1 MDESCGVRGGDM
13 SRRYLEV
20 YSFQHLAK
28 YFSFAQDDSD
38 YKNKVLRDT
47 IKVSVVLD
55 LKWVDMTSDF

>member
-1 MDESCGVRGGDM
+1 M

-20 YSFQHLAK
+20 YSFQHSAK
-28 YFSFAQDDSD
+28 YFSFVQDDGD

-55 LKWVDMTSDF
+55 LKSEEMASEF